1 MLYYIYYKTSGG
13 SVMAKEII
21 GIQLDVSNMT
31 TEELLKIQNELIKNL
46 TEVKFQLRMRKMA
59 ESRHSSYKY

>member
-21 GIQLDVSNMT
+21 GAQLDVSNMT
-31 TEELLKIQNELIKNL
+31 TEELLKIQNELRKNL
-46 TEVKFQLRMRKMA
+46 AEVQF
-59 ESRHSSYKY
+59 